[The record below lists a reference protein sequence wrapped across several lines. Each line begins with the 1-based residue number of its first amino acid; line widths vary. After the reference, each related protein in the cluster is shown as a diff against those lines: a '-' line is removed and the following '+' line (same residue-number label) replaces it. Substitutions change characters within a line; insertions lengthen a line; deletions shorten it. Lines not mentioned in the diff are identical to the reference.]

1 MIRSGSTILVLAP
14 HTDDGEIGCGAT
26 LSKLLDLNCKI
37 YYLAF
42 CTCDS
47 NLPDGF
53 PNGTLEA
60 ELREATKV
68 LSIPK
73 ENVIVKD
80 FQVRCLSYERQAV
93 LDILV
98 ALNKEISPDVVFAPT
113 LEDLHQDHSTVT
125 QEAIRAFKT
134 KTLLCYEM
142 PWNNFSFE
150 IGINS
155 DKFPEIS
162 GERKFS
168 PMDRSLRRELKSAFG
183 NNNYWFNTSKFKN
196 AVEIKIKSKKE
207 IIEFL
212 VPKEMVSTS
221 SVRLFVLWTTL
232 PSIVLIII
240 ALIFLKNQTRPLVK
254 LAKAAEKFGKGD
266 YINDFIPSGAQEI
279 RKASYEFDRMAK
291 RINRHLN
298 QRAEMLSGISH
309 DLRTPL
315 TRLKLQLAMLKQ
327 KEISEKMSK
336 DIDEMEKM
344 LNDYLQFAKTQTQ
357 ESTEKINLNNLL
369 RSISKGF
376 ESNKISL
383 DEDESKIFLNG
394 RPSALKRSFENVIQN
409 GLTYGSN
416 VKIKVQKGN
425 KRALVTIEDD
435 GPGIPEDQ
443 YKNVFKPFFRLD
455 KSRSLNQSGVGL
467 GLAIVED
474 IINSHGGNI
483 QLGKSKYGGLQVKI
497 SLPF

>member
-1 MIRSGSTILVLAP
+1 MFSGLNNFIKYILPKRLFYRALIIVAAPIIILQIIITIVFYDSIWIKANKNITRSLVAQLKTIEEVYQNDKKNLDFF
-14 HTDDGEIGCGAT
+14 TD
-26 LSKLLDLNCKI
+26 
-37 YYLAF
+37 
-42 CTCDS
+42 
-47 NLPDGF
+47 
-53 PNGTLEA
+53 
-60 ELREATKV
+60 
-68 LSIPK
+68 
-73 ENVIVKD
+73 
-80 FQVRCLSYERQAV
+80 SYE
-93 LDILV
+93 
-98 ALNKEISPDVVFAPT
+98 
-113 LEDLHQDHSTVT
+113 
-125 QEAIRAFKT
+125 
-134 KTLLCYEM
+134 
-142 PWNNFSFE
+142 NNFNFE
-150 IGINS
+150 IGINQEL
-155 DKFPEIS
+155 FPNTS

-168 PMDRSLRRELKSAFG
+168 PMDRSLRRELKSVFG

-196 AVEIKIKSKKE
+196 AVEIKIRSGNE
-207 IIEFL
+207 VIEFL

-240 ALIFLKNQTRPLVK
+240 ALIFLKNQTKPLVK
-254 LAKAAEKFGKGD
+254 LAKAAERFGKGD
-266 YINDFIPSGAQEI
+266 YVNNFRASGSQEI
-279 RKASYEFDRMAK
+279 RKAAFEFDRMAK

-344 LNDYLQFAKTQTQ
+344 LNDYLQFAKTQSQ
-357 ESTEKINLNNLL
+357 ENTTLVNINKLLESIKNEFNNPNVSFTSNL
-369 RSISKGF
+369 SIEMK
-376 ESNKISL
+376 
-383 DEDESKIFLNG
+383 G
-394 RPSALKRSFENVIQN
+394 RPTALKRSFENIIQN
-409 GLTYGSN
+409 GLTYGN
-416 VKIKVQKGN
+416 KVFVDVQKGN
-425 KRALVTIEDD
+425 KRVFITIEDD
-435 GPGIPEDQ
+435 GPGISEDQ

-483 QLGKSKYGGLQVKI
+483 QLGKSKYNGLLVKI